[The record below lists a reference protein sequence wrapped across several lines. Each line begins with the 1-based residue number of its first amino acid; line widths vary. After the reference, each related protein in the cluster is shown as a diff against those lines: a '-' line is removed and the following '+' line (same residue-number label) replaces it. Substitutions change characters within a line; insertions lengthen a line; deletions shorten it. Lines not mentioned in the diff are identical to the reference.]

1 MRVRARTTAGQ
12 AACPACGTLS
22 SRVHSRYVRR
32 LADHAVG
39 GRRVL
44 IELRVRRFRC
54 RERACR
60 QAMSAEQVAGLTF
73 RHGRRSAGL
82 QKVLERLAV
91 MLAGRAGARF
101 SQVLTDGVPP
111 SGVAAISA

>member
-1 MRVRARTTAGQ
+1 MGDVLLQDLWFHQVAGVVLENAVAEGKLVIVLARTTASQ

-32 LADHAVG
+32 FADHAVG

-54 RERACR
+54 RGRSCR
-60 QAMSAEQVAGLTF
+60 QATFAEQIDGLTF
-73 RHGRRSAGL
+73 RYGRRSAGL
-82 QKVLERLAV
+82 
-91 MLAGRAGARF
+91 
-101 SQVLTDGVPP
+101 
-111 SGVAAISA
+111 